1 MGDAIKARA
10 AITAAVPA
18 AADAGAEAFAKGGN
32 AFDAA
37 VAAALAETVWLPMK
51 CGLAGDV
58 VALYSRSGK
67 PTRAILSLGR
77 GPLALLAGARL
88 EATGPRSVGGFGA
101 PEGYAKLASFGRLGL
116 AQLTAPAIRM
126 AEEGVSW
133 SPISTRLTVEAEAL
147 IRRWNAANPYLPGD
161 ALPKPGDAL
170 RPTRLAGLLRRFAQD
185 GAMLFHG
192 EAGEIVLAHLARLGG
207 ILTRDD
213 LLRAVATEMPPE
225 RFDLGR
231 GGAVLETTPHPTHGV
246 IHGRALLAH
255 LAGKPESDS
264 VMDAKAEFGA
274 GADGGT
280 SVVTAVDGEGNR
292 VVLVHSNSY
301 PRYGSGVIVP
311 EFDLILNNRSG
322 RGFATDGK
330 ADHWNAPSPLS
341 IPSTTLNAWHLF
353 DGRADHWGG
362 TPGGENQAVWNT
374 QTTAALMQGCDPQTA
389 ISRPKWGLTPDRKLQ
404 WEEDH
409 PDRPEGA
416 KTVGHHAIR
425 STLQMLRIDPESSI
439 VTAGVDPRAETAA
452 RFVVDPT
459 LG

>member
-1 MGDAIKARA
+1 MGATVKARA

-58 VALYSRSGK
+58 VALYSRAGG

-77 GPLALLAGARL
+77 GPLALRQGVKL

-116 AQLTAPAIRM
+116 DELVAPAIRM

-133 SPISTRLTVEAEAL
+133 SPISVRLTVESEAL
-147 IRRWNAANPYLPGD
+147 IRRWNATTPYLPGGS
-161 ALPKPGDAL
+161 LPKAGAPL
-170 RPTRLAGLLRRFAQD
+170 RPRRLAELLRCFARD
-185 GAMLFHG
+185 GAALFHG
-192 EAGEIVLAHLARLGG
+192 EAGDIVLSHLARLGG

-231 GGAVLETTPHPTHGV
+231 DGAFLETTPHPTHGV

-255 LAGKPESDS
+255 LAGSPESVA
-264 VMDAKAEFGA
+264 VMDAKADFGA

-280 SVVTAVDGEGNR
+280 SVVSAVDGEGNR

-311 EFDLILNNRSG
+311 EFDLILNNRPG
-322 RGFATDGK
+322 RGFAVDG
-330 ADHWNAPSPLS
+330 ATDHWNAPSPLS

-353 DGRADHWGG
+353 DGQADHWGG

-374 QTTAALMQGCDPQTA
+374 QVTAALMQGCDPQTA
-389 ISRPKWGLTPDRKLQ
+389 ISRPKWGLTPDRQLQ

-416 KTVGHHAIR
+416 KTVGRHAIR
-425 STLQMLRIDPESSI
+425 STLQMLRIDATGETI
-439 VTAGVDPRAETAA
+439 TAGVDPRAETAA
-452 RFVVDPT
+452 RLVVDPSID
-459 LG
+459 